1 MPEVPNDMISGLFSA
16 AAEAAEEAVYNSLFC
31 AIDVE
36 GHKSLARALP
46 TEPVLA
52 ELKRRGALG

>member
-1 MPEVPNDMISGLFSA
+1 MISGLFSA

-52 ELKRRGALG
+52 ELKRRDALG